1 MNSTAC
7 PRGQSPLSPERNGN
21 PNRQPVRKDLGLGTG
36 SPHHFCIANRPF
48 CCQRDGPVSQTRKAL
63 EFPQAEGEIDIARLV
78 DALVAD
84 AIEAQSS
91 DIHIEPWD
99 TSLVVRFRLHGVLK
113 EFEHLPLQLA
123 EKISARLK
131 VMANL
136 VNYETERPQE
146 GHARA
151 DLMAGGVE
159 LRLSFF
165 PVVRGG
171 EGHSFARGEKIVIR
185 IFDPSSRSFDVD
197 ELGFDQQTAATLK
210 ELLDR
215 PTGMLLLTGPT
226 GSGKTTA
233 IYAALCHLVN
243 RHGSTISIST
253 VEDPVEFNLSQISQ
267 AQINHAREFTYPV
280 ALRSLM
286 RQDPQVI
293 MIGEIRDPETASIAV
308 QAGLTGHLVISTIHS
323 GSTAGVFAR
332 MINMEIEPF
341 LLASSIIG
349 VLGLRLVRKNCP
361 LCSMPYQPDPTLLT
375 KVPSDL
381 LPEASW
387 RRGGGCETCNQTGF
401 AGRTALAEMLTVN
414 EPIQDAIMTK
424 MRTRK
429 LQALAQEHG
438 MQTLWESGMARS
450 TSGEIPL
457 EEVLRSVTEDP
468 LT

>member
-1 MNSTAC
+1 MSRTREIIAHST
-7 PRGQSPLSPERNGN
+7 SSDET
-21 PNRQPVRKDLGLGTG
+21 DL
-36 SPHHFCIANRPF
+36 A
-48 CCQRDGPVSQTRKAL
+48 Q
-63 EFPQAEGEIDIARLV
+63 LV
-78 DALVAD
+78 DAIILD
-84 AIEAQSS
+84 AIEAGSS

-99 TSLVVRFRLHGVLK
+99 ASLVIRFRLNGVLK
-113 EFEHLPLQLA
+113 EFEHAPLGLA

-151 DLMAGGVE
+151 NAGGGVE

-185 IFDPSSRSFDVD
+185 IFDPKSRSFDL
-197 ELGFDQQTAATLK
+197 EGLGFDQDTSNAMMD
-210 ELLDR
+210 LLNR

-233 IYAALCHLVN
+233 IYAALCHLVQQ
-243 RHGSTISIST
+243 HGSTISIST
-253 VEDPVEFNLSQISQ
+253 VEDPVEFNLPQISQ
-267 AQINHAREFTYPV
+267 AQINHSREFTYPV

-293 MIGEIRDPETASIAV
+293 MIGEIRDPETAAIAV

-349 VLGLRLVRKNCP
+349 ILGLRLVRKNCP
-361 LCSMPYQPDPTLLT
+361 FCSMPYQPDPTLLK
-375 KVPSDL
+375 KVPEEL
-381 LPEASW
+381 LADASW
-387 RRGGGCETCNQTGF
+387 RKGGGCETCKDTGF
-401 AGRTALAEMLTVN
+401 AGRTALSEMLTVN
-414 EPIQDAIMTK
+414 EPLRDGIMAK
-424 MRTRK
+424 LRTRK
-429 LQALAQEHG
+429 LQSVAQEQG
-438 MQTLWESGMARS
+438 MQTLWEGGMARAI
-450 TSGEIPL
+450 TGEIPL
-457 EEVLRSVTEDP
+457 EEVLRTVTEDP